1 MEDNNFDKRN
11 ALNAEKAQL
20 MGNLAANTSPIG
32 DWKIIKIQEARLA
45 GKEDPYDL
53 AELMRKREE
62 TRERINAIENELSK
76 LD

>member
-1 MEDNNFDKRN
+1 MEDKNFDKRN

-53 AELMRKREE
+53 AELMMQREE
-62 TRERINAIENELSK
+62 ARERINAIERELSN

>member
-53 AELMRKREE
+53 AELMMQREE
-62 TRERINAIENELSK
+62 TRERINAIERELCK